1 MLFAVSVTVNSTLT
15 PSRFKLPGTTM
26 PPMRKVRPCGASFAA
41 TCEGVKKNT
50 RFFWKAASTSAA
62 AMPSAATPTAIAVMR
77 LCLGFTCDYGLA
89 AGPSP
94 PRSREMYPRRHP
106 TRRAHTRPWRKI
118 PSLVLQ
124 DKTAQAHQRYRDAVH
139 PEGKRHDQHAG
150 QHRRR
155 HARRPGQADGR
166 ALVQR
171 VPPLYR
177 VIDDRDV
184 HHADDREQRAG
195 ALRSSPVVDRRLQR
209 HETEVQEQQDQ
220 LRRKAR
226 VPRPPGAPGRPAP
239 ERAGPQRD
247 EGEQRA
253 GGRQRARHH
262 VREPRVESQADG
274 RPERHHHVDEH
285 RHPRRR
291 DVDED
296 DAVGLALL
304 RVGRRDEEADVKAR
318 RAEHCCR
325 GAAPACDHSRD
336 RIERLRRGI
345 PEPLDALCSHSME
358 IRNAAAIAQG
368 ANAAATISSAA
379 SSRSCPSGASPAAAM
394 STLPAPMISTGTYSG
409 STSSDRSTPPPR
421 SPSVRAAPIAPIKLS
436 TGVRWSDDTASTGQ
450 SGAGRLYRSALSG
463 AI

>member
-62 AMPSAATPTAIAVMR
+62 ATPSATTPSPIAARR
-77 LCLGFTCDYGLA
+77 LCLGFTCDYA
-89 AGPSP
+89 SSKARSP
-94 PRSREMYPRRHP
+94 ERSGQTLPHTHP
-106 TRRAHTRPWRKI
+106 IHRARNPPLRGI
-118 PSLVLQ
+118 LSLVLH
-124 DKTAQAHQRYRDAVH
+124 DETTHAHQRYRDAVH
-139 PEGKRHDQHAG
+139 PESERHDQHAG

-155 HARRPGQADGR
+155 HARRPGQAHGR

-184 HHADDREQRAG
+184 HYADDREQRAG
-195 ALRSSPVVDRRLQR
+195 AFCPPPVVDRRLQR
-209 HETEVQEQQDQ
+209 HEAEVQEQQDQ
-220 LRRKAR
+220 LRREAR
-226 VPRPPGAPGRPAP
+226 VPDPPGAPGRLAP
-239 ERAGPQRD
+239 ERARPQRD

-253 GGRQRARHH
+253 GRRQCARHH
-262 VREPRVESQADG
+262 VREPRVERQTCR
-274 RPERHHHVDEH
+274 RPERHHHVDKH

-291 DVDED
+291 DVNED

-304 RVGRRDEEADVKAR
+304 RVGRRDEQADVEARGAQYSRR
-318 RAEHCCR
+318 RA
-325 GAAPACDHSRD
+325 APTRDHSRD
-336 RIERLRRGI
+336 RIERLRRRI
-345 PEPLDALCSHSME
+345 PEPLHALCSHSTE

-436 TGVRWSDDTASTGQ
+436 TGVPRSNDNASTG
-450 SGAGRLYRSALSG
+450 
-463 AI
+463 